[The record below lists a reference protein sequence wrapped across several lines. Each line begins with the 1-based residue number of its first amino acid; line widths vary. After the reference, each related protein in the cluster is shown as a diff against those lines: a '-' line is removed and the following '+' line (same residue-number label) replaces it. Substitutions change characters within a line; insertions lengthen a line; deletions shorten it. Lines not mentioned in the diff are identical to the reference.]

1 MNGYDTDNAVL
12 ELSISTLGSRN
23 VHSTSSTYQSLK
35 IILDLLSTLEA
46 LSS

>member
-1 MNGYDTDNAVL
+1 MDTDNAVL

-23 VHSTSSTYQSLK
+23 VHLK